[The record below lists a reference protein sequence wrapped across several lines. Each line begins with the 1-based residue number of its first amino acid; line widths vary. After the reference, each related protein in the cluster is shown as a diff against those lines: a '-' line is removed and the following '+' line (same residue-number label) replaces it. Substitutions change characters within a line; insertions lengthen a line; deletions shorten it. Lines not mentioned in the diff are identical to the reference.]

1 MTAPIDSA
9 AVAQYLTEHPHFFDE
24 HAGLLG
30 EVRLASPL
38 TGRAVS
44 LQERQM
50 EVMRDKYRA
59 LELRMADL
67 VRLAQENAATANKFH
82 RWTQAILPVR
92 NNVELPTVLLDSL
105 KSNFDVPH
113 ATLRL
118 WHVKSEYLDQWFASG
133 VSDDAKIFANSLQA
147 PYCGSNHD
155 FEAVRWL
162 DAADAVASTVIL
174 PLRVPGQDG
183 AAFGLLILGSPDAA
197 RFTANMA
204 TDFLVHIGETASV
217 ALAALQG

>member
-9 AVAQYLTEHPHFFDE
+9 AVAKYLAEHPHFFDE

-50 EVMRDKYRA
+50 EVMRDKYKA
-59 LELRMADL
+59 LELRMAGL
-67 VRLAQENAATANKFH
+67 VRLAEENAATANKFH
-82 RWTQAILPVR
+82 RWTQAMLPVR
-92 NNVELPTVLLDSL
+92 TSAALPGVLLDSL

-118 WHVKSEYLDQWFASG
+118 WHVKSEYLNEWFAAG
-133 VSDDAKIFANSLQA
+133 VSDDAKMFANSLQA

-162 DAADAVASTVIL
+162 EAAATVASTVIL
-174 PLRVPGQDG
+174 PLRAPGPD
-183 AAFGLLILGSPDAA
+183 ASAFGLLILGSPDAQ
-197 RFTANMA
+197 RFTAEMA
-204 TDFLVHIGETASV
+204 TDFLVHIGETTSV
-217 ALAALQG
+217 ALAALQS